1 MRRRSG
7 HPPRGVRRKGD
18 WIAPHLDP
26 ALRPSGGMSQEI
38 FRELEEAIARQVE
51 PREFL
56 RALGLGNDSIR
67 TVGAQLKCHC
77 TPFCPLSREQKF
89 PTVIVDPAKR
99 TYQCTTPTC
108 PLYKGGPLLDLFYRQ
123 SKTES
128 VNSLLALAKKL
139 KLELPPDLLE
149 RLSGAMKGEAATLL
163 EGGDLAGA
171 RAALAKALENEPRNP
186 ALHRIAGQ
194 IEEKEGRRQEAVEAY
209 LRVAKLQ
216 VGAKDMEG
224 ALNTLRHDCLRVLPG
239 APHIIMAI
247 AETLDRMRR
256 STEARQER
264 LNLADALE
272 KSGRGAE
279 ALSLLEGL
287 FEVQPDA
294 VVALRIG
301 TLCFHLGELE
311 RSVLMFEDAG
321 QRARESGDIA
331 GEAEA
336 LRRIC
341 EVAPHRWAERI
352 RLADMIR
359 KTDPIAAAREYN
371 LASRQALEQHDFAV
385 AGSCSAEA
393 LRCAPTDLATIQT
406 RGEVLLAQERNSE
419 AAELLLQASDMYREM
434 ELDSEAD
441 RLLEEALQAAPTSGP
456 VLERAGRAALD
467 AGDFKEARPKLVEAA
482 QAFRSEGRREESLRI
497 ARMIADSDPDDYARI
512 EVAARMLCDHGA
524 RDDARNRLA
533 AHADAWLSRDP
544 KRAMHAAQRGLEIAP
559 GDAEL
564 LRLVFDANLAVG
576 CLDVASD
583 AAEKGPRCMSTPD
596 ELSRAED
603 SLRTLMEHRP
613 SDRRIVELL
622 AGVLRAQDR
631 RKDSSDL
638 VRVLLEKTP
647 TSLKEERARVASMLE
662 ALAPRDEE
670 SLMQIALV
678 RAENGDP
685 GKAEESLLALAE
697 GHSAKGQWS
706 DALEVYEKAVAL
718 VGVSPATI
726 FKAAE
731 AQHFHGDV
739 YRAQDLFDQFLG
751 AVTGKG
757 DPSEVASAHKK
768 VFARD
773 PSRREVLLRLAK
785 WQSGA
790 GLREDAKATLAE
802 ADKAAEAAG
811 DLPTREAVVAALAEL
826 DPEDCSLAE
835 RRAGIVRDQGDSD
848 RAVGM
853 FADAATAYAAHGAH
867 ADAVRCA
874 AHVLAVPQHHR
885 HAEIA
890 DAVPGWLEK
899 AGDFRGAADAWDR
912 VAALRVEA
920 ADSEGAVAA
929 REEAVRLDPGNPE
942 RRRLLAQAIEATP
955 QGRERA
961 CSMWRELARKRE
973 AEENVGEAITAWRHV
988 VDLAPIDV
996 EAPISLLHLL
1006 VKDEDPSA
1014 IPYAWEVAERFE
1026 KSGDAATARRALDAI
1041 RERAGSTEEWLAR
1054 YVRVVPRADAAFLLL
1069 EAAQSALG
1077 TNAARALELAES
1089 SLSHGRSRA
1098 AELLAIDA
1106 LVALGNPAA
1115 AVSRCRAS
1123 AGAAEEPKEK
1133 RFWLGR
1139 AAELDPSDRQTRM
1152 ALMALALAEKDFA
1165 AAARAALD
1173 VAEEHAAAGNHAD
1186 AVAVVEAAL
1195 IHVPND
1201 TALRER
1207 LARSLESSGK
1217 LERAVGEW
1225 LALARLEEAGGD
1237 PEAALAHAENAARLD
1252 PESAAARMAVAA
1264 CALLSGNASR
1274 HESELLAAAVIM
1286 RREGRSGEAADML
1299 GARHAEAPDS
1309 EQVLRGYV
1317 GALVDAGRGAE
1328 AAVAAARRAEAIRA
1342 AGDLKGASEWLQIAR
1357 AADPANCSWDLAE
1370 ADLVRAQGD
1379 AQTAFDL
1386 VVDALGRAAARK
1398 DDAAVAVIAAAAAT
1412 YAADSPEEFG
1422 RRFVEALVAD
1432 GRPGEAVA
1440 FVASLCSSQPTATA
1454 RAALARWL
1462 AEGMPGSVAALT
1474 LCHQLAVAAADPALA
1489 EEATLRLAAAHES
1502 AGETA
1507 GAKAALDAALAAVPG
1522 SIALARGRAELLDR
1536 MQAPAQELESAW
1548 KVVAALAADAGDKA
1562 LALAAARRLLALAP
1576 DDLGAARRLAASCA
1590 SEGAPEE
1597 AADILEGVAER
1608 AAANDPKAALA
1619 DCARILELR
1628 PGSLRALTLRASLL
1642 RSAGEEKALG
1652 EALGALADALDAAG
1666 DHGGELAARQEAS
1679 QLKPENLDLA
1689 IAVRKAAEK
1698 AGRDAELVKVL
1709 LRIAHLASAP
1719 RKAAVR
1725 RDALSRLEALS
1736 PQDRLVLRDMGRM
1749 QLESGDREKAL
1760 STLTI
1765 AAEKF
1770 EAHGEMEPALELTD
1784 LIVPEQPANAALRTM
1799 RAVLLEGVGRK
1810 DEAVAE
1816 LETLVG
1822 IRLKEGRTDAAIEA
1836 LRDLLRLDPARGDR
1850 RGQLGELLE
1859 QSGEN
1864 SAAAAEYEAAAAG
1877 HAARGDLDAAMKAAV
1892 HALELAPTRPE
1903 NHLRLAEIHEARG
1916 DVKAAV
1922 ERRLWLA
1929 RFHEEAREYSVALGH
1944 ISVVRR
1950 LQGDSPAVLMV
1961 LAQVLRRKG
1970 DSDGAASML
1979 VEAAALADKASDLD
1993 TALRALETA
2002 RELRPA
2008 DPASRRKL
2016 AEIYEKTGR
2025 TKEALAEWIEV
2036 LRHMIEGGEIDP
2048 AQELAAELVERNGAD
2063 ATFRRRIGQAY
2074 ESCHIPELAVVQYAE
2089 ASKLLLA
2096 SGEANTAL
2104 EVARHARDLRPI
2116 DPGVRRA
2123 EIDALVALGKSQTAY
2138 NELLDLGHY
2147 YSEREKADLGAACF
2161 KEAMILL
2168 PGEAFPRLRLASL
2181 LEAAGRPEEAVAEY
2195 RGLAE
2200 LYEGEGRLDEAVKMF
2215 KRILAIRPDDTRA
2228 RIRYIDAYKQ
2238 IGSENDLVDDYLKLA
2253 EIHAKR
2259 GAVHEAQRIYERL
2272 LTLSVGRPDLR
2283 AKYVEFLQRNGEGAR
2298 AIQESQ
2304 ALAGEHI
2311 AAGQFK
2317 EAGAILARIQPT
2329 SENDPEFHL
2338 LRGRVHEGTNA
2349 RGMALKDL
2357 RRAAAIFKE
2366 RNDTDR
2372 WRETLRLILRVDP
2385 YDVEAP
2391 EDLIRHLEA
2400 AGNMEGAV
2408 EVILQLA
2415 ESYEA
2420 RKLFDFAEGEYR
2432 RALRARPDSDEVWKR
2447 LIGVRSQYATPAE
2460 MAVEFIAHGD
2470 SLIARG
2476 KLNEA
2481 VEEFS
2486 EAVQADPASIDARL
2500 RYVKTYLKIGRDKDI
2515 ADDIISL
2522 GDLLSGAGRVDEA
2535 LEWYGRLVALDPT
2548 NTSMREKMSQTQS
2561 RRMREATATSTNPA
2575 MLRHKPPSQI
2585 KKPPID
2591 TDIDLSG
2598 TQARLL
2604 EAAGDGSAS
2613 GFLSSAISRLDEE
2626 EQQAAITQV
2635 INNYRDILSV
2645 NAQNAAVRVK
2655 LADVL
2660 EQVGES
2666 DAALREL
2673 AQASEVFFMKGDLNQ
2688 CVSVCERVL
2697 AKNPRDQKIRDR
2709 LLKAI
2714 NKRDAFK
2721 AIESAILFTDPHD
2734 ADRDTD
2740 SRF

>member
-1 MRRRSG
+1 
-7 HPPRGVRRKGD
+7 
-18 WIAPHLDP
+18 
-26 ALRPSGGMSQEI
+26 MSQEI
-38 FRELEEAIARQVE
+38 FRELEEAIARQIE
-51 PREFL
+51 PREYL

-67 TVGAQLKCHC
+67 TVGVQLKCHC

-108 PLYKGGPLLDLFYRQ
+108 PLYKGGPILDLFYRQ
-123 SKTES
+123 SKTDS
-128 VNSLLALAKKL
+128 VSALLALAKKL
-139 KLELPPDLLE
+139 KLELPPELLE
-149 RLSGAMKGEAATLL
+149 RLSGSMKGEAAMLL
-163 EGGDLAGA
+163 ESGNTAGA

-186 ALHRIAGQ
+186 ELHRLAGQ
-194 IEEKEGRRQEAVEAY
+194 IEEKEGRNAEAVEAY
-209 LRVAKLQ
+209 LRVAKIHIGSKNL
-216 VGAKDMEG
+216 AG
-224 ALNTLRHDCLRVLPG
+224 ALETLRNDCLRIMPG

-279 ALSLLEGL
+279 ALALLEGL

-301 TLCFHLGELE
+301 TLCFHLGELD

-321 QRARESGDIA
+321 QRAREANDIA

-393 LRCAPTDLATIQT
+393 LRCAPKDLATIET

-419 AAELLLQASDMYREM
+419 AAELLLQASDMYRDM

-441 RLLEEALQAAPTSGP
+441 RLLEAALQAAPTSGP
-456 VLERAGRAALD
+456 VLERAGKAALD

-482 QAFRSEGRREESLRI
+482 QSYRSEGRREDSLRI
-497 ARMIADSDPDDYARI
+497 ARMIAASDPADYART
-512 EVAARMLCDHGA
+512 EVATRMMCDYGAKEEARKLLA
-524 RDDARNRLA
+524 RS
-533 AHADAWLSRDP
+533 ADEWLSRDP
-544 KRAMHAAQRGLEIAP
+544 KRAMQAAQRGLEIEP
-559 GDAEL
+559 GDPEL
-564 LRLVFDANLAVG
+564 LRHVFDANLANS
-576 CLDVASD
+576 CLDVAVD

-613 SDRRIVELL
+613 DDRRIVELL

-647 TSLKEERARVASMLE
+647 LSEKSERARVAGMLE

-678 RAENGDP
+678 RAETGDP
-685 GKAEESLLALAE
+685 GKAEDSLVAIAE
-697 GHSAKGQWS
+697 GHAAKAQWS

-718 VGVSPATI
+718 AGVSPATI

-739 YRAQDLFDQFLG
+739 YRAQDLFDQYLA
-751 AVTGKG
+751 AVVEKG
-757 DPSEVASAHKK
+757 DPSEITSAHKK
-768 VFARD
+768 VFSRD
-773 PSRREVLLRLAK
+773 PSRRDILLRLAR

-790 GLREDAKATLAE
+790 GLKDESAATLAE
-802 ADKAAEAAG
+802 AEKAAEAAG
-811 DLPTREAVVAALAEL
+811 DLPTREAVIAALAEL
-826 DPEDCSLAE
+826 NPHDVLLLE
-835 RRAGIVRDQGDSD
+835 RRASLVRDSGDSA
-848 RAVGM
+848 RATDL
-853 FADAATAYAAHGAH
+853 FAEAAFACAAESKFAE
-867 ADAVRCA
+867 AARCA
-874 AHVLAVPQHHR
+874 RPVLADPQHHR

-890 DAVPGWLEK
+890 EAVAGWLEK
-899 AGDFRGAADAWDR
+899 AGDHPGAADAWDR

-920 ADSEGAVAA
+920 ADSEGAVLA
-929 REEAVRLDPGNPE
+929 RQEAVRLDPENAE
-942 RRRLLAQAIEATP
+942 RGRLLAQAVEATP

-961 CSMWRELARKRE
+961 CAMWRDLARKRE
-973 AEENVGEAITAWRHV
+973 SAGEVRPAIEAWRHV
-988 VDLAPIDV
+988 ADLAPIDI
-996 EAPISLLHLL
+996 EAPVALVRLL
-1006 VKDEDPSA
+1006 VLDADPA
-1014 IPYAWEVAERFE
+1014 AVPTAFGFADLFERG
-1026 KSGDAATARRALDAI
+1026 GDAATARKVLEAI
-1041 RERAGSTEEWLAR
+1041 REFAGVPSDEWLAR
-1054 YVRVVPRADAAFLLL
+1054 FVRVIPRADAAFQLL
-1069 EAAQSALG
+1069 EAGREALAR
-1077 TNAARALELAES
+1077 NPARALELAES

-1098 AELLAIDA
+1098 AEHLAIDA
-1106 LVALGNPAA
+1106 LLAMDNTSAALSRCHAA
-1115 AVSRCRAS
+1115 ADLAT
-1123 AGAAEEPKEK
+1123 EEADK
-1133 RFWLGR
+1133 RHWLGR
-1139 AAELDPSDRQTRM
+1139 AAELDPADLHTKL
-1152 ALMALALAEKDFA
+1152 ALMGLAFAGKDFET
-1165 AAARAALD
+1165 AARCALD
-1173 VAEEHAAAGNHAD
+1173 IAEAHAAAGRHGD
-1186 AVAVVEAAL
+1186 AVAAIEAAL
-1195 IHVPND
+1195 IHVPENV
-1201 TALRER
+1201 ALRER
-1207 LARSLESSGK
+1207 LAKSLEASGK

-1225 LALARLEEAGGD
+1225 LALARTESAHGNMD
-1237 PEAALAHAENAARLD
+1237 RALAHAGDAVRLD
-1252 PESAAARMAVAA
+1252 PENARARAARAGF
-1264 CALLSGNASR
+1264 ALLAGDEAL
-1274 HESELLAAAVIM
+1274 HESELLAAAVIL
-1286 RREGRSGEAADML
+1286 RREGQPAEAADLL
-1299 GARHAEAPDS
+1299 GARHRDAPGS
-1309 EQVLRGYV
+1309 EQVLRGLV
-1317 GALVDAGRGAE
+1317 GALVEAGRGAE
-1328 AAVAAARRAEAIRA
+1328 AAVAAAARSEDMRAG
-1342 AGDLKGASEWLQIAR
+1342 GDLKSASEWMQIAR
-1357 AADPANCSWDLAE
+1357 SSDPANAAWDIAE
-1370 ADLVRAQGD
+1370 AELIRAQGD
-1379 AQTAFDL
+1379 AATAIDL
-1386 VVDALGRAAARK
+1386 IVDALGRAIERGEDSAIARIC
-1398 DDAAVAVIAAAAAT
+1398 AVAVTFSAGT
-1412 YAADSPEEFG
+1412 PEEDG
-1422 RRFVEALVAD
+1422 RRIVDSLAAGRRDADALEFI
-1432 GRPGEAVA
+1432 R
-1440 FVASLCSSQPTATA
+1440 SLCAAQPTPAS
-1454 RAALARWL
+1454 RASLARWL
-1462 AEGMPGSVAALT
+1462 AEGLPGNRDVLS
-1474 LCHQLAVAAADPALA
+1474 LCHELAIAAGDASLVEDSAA
-1489 EEATLRLAAAHES
+1489 RLVAAHEE
-1502 AGETA
+1502 AG
-1507 GAKAALDAALAAVPG
+1507 DR
-1522 SIALARGRAELLDR
+1522 ALARAALEAATAAAPASATLARLLAELLDR
-1536 MQAPAQELESAW
+1536 IPAPQAELEAAW
-1548 KVVAALAADAGDKA
+1548 RRVANVAKDAGDRK
-1562 LALAAARRLLALAP
+1562 LALAASRRLVALVP
-1576 DDLGAARRLAASCA
+1576 DDLEAARGLAESCA
-1590 SEGAPEE
+1590 AEGSGDE
-1597 AADILEGVAER
+1597 AADILEGVAEKLESADP
-1608 AAANDPKAALA
+1608 AAAMAASK
-1619 DCARILELR
+1619 RVLELR
-1628 PGSLRALTLRASLL
+1628 PNSLRALALRTRLSRA
-1642 RSAGEEKALG
+1642 AGDEKALL
-1652 EALGALADALDAAG
+1652 EALNAHADALAAAG
-1666 DHGGELAARQEAS
+1666 DHRAELLAREEAS
-1679 QLKPENLDLA
+1679 QLKPENIDLA

-1698 AGRDAELVKVL
+1698 AGDDKRLVKVL

-1719 RKAAVR
+1719 RMAAVR
-1725 RDALSRLEALS
+1725 RDALARLEALQ
-1736 PQDRLVLRDMGRM
+1736 PDDRFVLRDLGRM
-1749 QLESGDREKAL
+1749 QLEAGERDKAL

-1770 EAHGEMEPALELTD
+1770 EALGEMQPALELTD
-1784 LIVPEQPANAALRTM
+1784 LIAPEQPSNAALKTM
-1799 RAVLLEGVGRK
+1799 RGVLLEAVGRRE
-1810 DEAVAE
+1810 EAVAE
-1816 LETLVG
+1816 LEALVAL
-1822 IRLKEGRTDAAIEA
+1822 RLRENRPAEAIEA
-1836 LRDLLRLDPARGDR
+1836 LRDILRLAPQRGDR
-1850 RGQLGELLE
+1850 RAQLGELLE
-1859 QSGEN
+1859 QTGEN
-1864 SAAAAEYEAAAAG
+1864 SAAAAEYEAAAAE
-1877 HAARGDLDAAMKAAV
+1877 HAAKGDLEAAMKAAV
-1892 HALELAPTRPE
+1892 HALELAPTRPG

-1916 DVKAAV
+1916 DVRAAV

-1929 RFHEEAREYSVALGH
+1929 RFHEEAREYSVAVEH
-1944 ISVVRR
+1944 IAVVRR
-1950 LQGDSPAVLMV
+1950 LQGDSAAVLMV

-1970 DSDGAASML
+1970 DNPEAARML
-1979 VEAAALADKASDLD
+1979 LEAAALADKAADLES
-1993 TALRALETA
+1993 ALRALEAA
-2002 RELRPA
+2002 RELRPS
-2008 DPASRRKL
+2008 DPAIRRSL

-2025 TKEALAEWIEV
+2025 TKEALSEWIEV
-2036 LRHMIEGGEIDP
+2036 IRHLVEAGEIDR
-2048 AQELAAELVERNGAD
+2048 AQEVAADLVARNATD
-2063 ATFRRRIGQAY
+2063 ATLRRQIGQAY
-2074 ESCHIPELAVVQYAE
+2074 ETCHIPELAVVQYAE

-2096 SGEANTAL
+2096 GGDASTAL

-2123 EIDALVALGKSQTAY
+2123 EIDALVALRKTQTAY

-2147 YSEREKADLGAACF
+2147 FSEREKADHAAACY
-2161 KEAMILL
+2161 KEAVVLL
-2168 PGEAFPRLRLASL
+2168 PAEVFPRQRLASL
-2181 LEAAGRPEEAVAEY
+2181 LETAGRPEEAVAEY
-2195 RGLAE
+2195 RALAE
-2200 LYEGEGRLDEAVKMF
+2200 LHEADGRLDEAVKVF

-2228 RIRYIDAYKQ
+2228 RIGYIEAYKQ
-2238 IGSENDLVDDYLKLA
+2238 VGPENDLVDDYLKLA

-2272 LTLSVGRPDLR
+2272 LSLSVGRPDLR
-2283 AKYVEFLQRNGEGAR
+2283 AKYVEFLQRNGEGER
-2298 AIQESQ
+2298 AMQESH
-2304 ALAGEHI
+2304 ALVGEHI

-2317 EAGAILARIQPT
+2317 EAAAILARLQPT

-2349 RGMALKDL
+2349 RGMALRDL

-2366 RNDTDR
+2366 RNDTER
-2372 WRETLRLILRVDP
+2372 WRETLRAILRVDP

-2391 EDLIRHLEA
+2391 EDLIRHLESS
-2400 AGNMEGAV
+2400 GNLEGAV

-2432 RALRARPDSDEVWKR
+2432 RALRARPESDEIWKR
-2447 LIGVRSQYATPAE
+2447 LISVRTQYATPAE
-2460 MAVEFIAHGD
+2460 MAIEFIAHGD

-2476 KLNEA
+2476 KLHEA

-2486 EAVQADPASIDARL
+2486 EAVQADPLNIDARL

-2548 NTSMREKMSQTQS
+2548 NTGMREKMSQTQS

-2575 MLRHKPPSQI
+2575 MLRHRPPSQI
-2585 KKPPID
+2585 KKPHID
-2591 TDIDLSG
+2591 TDIDLSA

-2604 EAAGDGSAS
+2604 DAGGDGSAS
-2613 GFLSSAISRLDEE
+2613 GFLNSAISRLDEE

-2688 CVSVCERVL
+2688 CVAVCERIL